1 MVHDLRIVGGAFEL
15 YAAENI
21 GYPPNALPGVL
32 PPGMDTYFGPSFNF
46 AAPTAIGGNW
56 DWANRKISNVIG
68 VSVFNP
74 TADDTQMREIDS
86 IIDDGDL
93 AQGSFQK
100 IAAKRSHGD
109 LLAGLK
115 SSRFRKAHRGRLTHQ
130 GAGSPC
136 SAELPA
142 PRQSQGASCCSIPGV
157 KSTRNG
163 SPASIHTFSPF

>member
-1 MVHDLRIVGGAFEL
+1 MVHDPEGRMRSRRSGFTLVEIMIVVSIIALLSVIALPSFLRARRRSQNTKFVNDLRIVGGAFEL

-32 PPGMDTYFGPSFNF
+32 PAGMDTYFGPTFNF

-100 IAAKRSHGD
+100 IAAN
-109 LLAGLK
+109 
-115 SSRFRKAHRGRLTHQ
+115 RFI
-130 GAGSPC
+130 
-136 SAELPA
+136 
-142 PRQSQGASCCSIPGV
+142 SI
-157 KSTRNG
+157 
-163 SPASIHTFSPF
+163 IQ